1 MKPQDVLS
9 ALEGA
14 ARGLGIKVSYEA
26 LAVSVGIGGLCRVR
40 GEPRIIIDKRAATAD
55 RIAAVAGALAGF
67 DLAGIAL
74 PAPARTAIARHS
86 ATAPAAAKSA
96 RAS

>member
-14 ARGLGIKVSYEA
+14 AKTLNIKVSYEA
-26 LAVSVGIGGLCRVR
+26 LSASVGIGGLCRVR
-40 GEPRIIIDKRAATAD
+40 GEPRVIIDKRASVED
-55 RIAAVAGALAGF
+55 RIGAVAGALAGF
-67 DLAGIAL
+67 DTSEIAL
-74 PAPARTAIARHS
+74 PAAAKAAIARH
-86 ATAPAAAKSA
+86 KID